1 MSKIHFYDR
10 RFGYLFVSPAVVILS
25 IVILAPIAIA
35 IITSFY
41 DYTLINRTLD
51 SFIGLRNY
59 FEAVSNEKF
68 IHSAIVTI
76 VFVILVV
83 LFEFIIGFLI
93 AILLN
98 QVERFRNIYYFILLI
113 PLLINPIV
121 VGLIWR
127 MFLHP
132 QLGILNYLISLIGI
146 DPVNWLGDPQNA
158 FITIIFVDIWHQ
170 VSFMIILLLAGLAS
184 IPEEPYEAAR
194 VDGANAFHQF
204 RDITLPYMRPVIIIT
219 LLIRL
224 IFALKTY
231 DLIYIMTKGGPGD
244 ATDLISYYIY
254 RSAFIGLDL
263 GQAASMSVILLLIV
277 CIIIYPLFKFMN
289 RADE

>member
-10 RFGYLFVSPAVVILS
+10 RFGYLFVSPAVIILS
-25 IVILAPIAIA
+25 IVILAPITIA

-59 FEAVSNEKF
+59 FESVSNEKF

-194 VDGANAFHQF
+194 VDGANAFQQF

-277 CIIIYPLFKFMN
+277 CVIIYPLFKFMN